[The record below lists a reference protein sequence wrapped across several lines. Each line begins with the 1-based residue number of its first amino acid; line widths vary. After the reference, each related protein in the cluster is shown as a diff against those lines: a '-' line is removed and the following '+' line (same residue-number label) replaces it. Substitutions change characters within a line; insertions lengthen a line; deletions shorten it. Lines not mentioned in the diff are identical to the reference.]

1 VPLTGLAD
9 GHTFYYQV
17 LVFRSTV
24 GWIPASTLSFTTLPF
39 SRPNPGLHVH
49 TSPHRDAKKPFMF
62 TTSGSISGP
71 FPPGAQCSGTVALR
85 YFAGGRQRKA
95 RFVTVQPNCTFS
107 QTVIIFHTFASH
119 HGGPRPSSQK
129 LQIQIRF
136 RGNGYLA
143 PKSSS
148 ESVVMR

>member
-1 VPLTGLAD
+1 
-9 GHTFYYQV
+9 
-17 LVFRSTV
+17 
-24 GWIPASTLSFTTLPF
+24 LSFTTLPF
-39 SRPNPGLHVH
+39 TKSNPGLHAH
-49 TSPHRDAKKPFMF
+49 TKPHRDPKKPFTF

-71 FPPGAQCSGTVALR
+71 FPAGAQCSGTVALR
-85 YFAGGRQRKA
+85 YFAAGHQRKA
-95 RFVTVQPNCTFS
+95 RFVPVQSNCTFS

-129 LQIQIRF
+129 LQIQIHF

-143 PKSSS
+143 PKSHT